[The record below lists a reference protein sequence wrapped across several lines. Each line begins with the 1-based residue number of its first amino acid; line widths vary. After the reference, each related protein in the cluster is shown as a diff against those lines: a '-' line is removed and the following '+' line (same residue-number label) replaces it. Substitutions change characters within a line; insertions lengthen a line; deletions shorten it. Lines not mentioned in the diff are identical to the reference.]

1 MTVGI
6 LTYHWEDNYGATL
19 QAYATYR
26 AIRELGHTPML
37 IDLRLP
43 YSPPLMS
50 RIIFA
55 LKRRRFNAF
64 RKKYF
69 TTLSP
74 TCYHSV
80 DELRANPPQCDCYL
94 TGSDQTW
101 NPYIAKNLLP
111 AYFLTFGPDSVRRI
125 TYATSIGLDKWPG
138 SDAISDSD
146 ISKALNRFDTLL
158 LREDTAIDICRDIF
172 GHPATQVADPVLLH
186 TDYSDLIGISPES
199 SGEVIAY
206 KLIDDAGFY
215 DMAADTARRLGL
227 PIRSIGS
234 IRRIKGYRSTYPE
247 SVQDWVRRFASA
259 EYVLTDSFHGT
270 VFALL
275 YHKPFVIYTGDPK
288 RVTRIESLLRQV
300 NLSDRIIYAG
310 ATSDDM
316 FRIARTPIDWNT
328 VDKTIAAMRKDSMLN
343 LQKAL
348 GDIHPRQT
356 D

>member
-26 AIRELGHTPML
+26 AVSELGHTPML

-43 YSPPLMS
+43 YAPPLVS
-50 RIIFA
+50 RLVFA
-55 LKRRRFNAF
+55 LKRHRFNAF
-64 RKKYF
+64 RRKYF
-69 TTLSP
+69 TRLSP
-74 TCYHSV
+74 LCYHSV
-80 DELRANPPQCDCYL
+80 EELRANPPQCDCYL

-101 NPYIAKNLLP
+101 NPHIAKRLLP
-111 AYFLTFGPDSVRRI
+111 AYFLTFGPDTTRRI
-125 TYATSIGLDKWPG
+125 TYATSIGLDRWPG
-138 SDAISDSD
+138 SEAISDGE
-146 ISKALNRFDTLL
+146 IRRALSRFDSLL
-158 LREDTAIDICRDIF
+158 LREDTGIGICRDVF
-172 GHPATQVADPVLLH
+172 GHEATQVADPVLLH
-186 TDYSDLIGISPES
+186 TDYSELIGSSPAP

-215 DMAADTARRLGL
+215 EMAAETAHRLGK

-234 IRRIKGYRSTYPE
+234 IRRMKGYRSTYPE

-270 VFALL
+270 VFSLL

-300 NLSDRIIYAG
+300 NLTDRILHSG
-310 ATSDDM
+310 ATPADM
-316 FRIARTPIDWNT
+316 HRIALTPIDWKS
-328 VDKTIAAMRKDSMLN
+328 VDEAIAAMRHDSLRN
-343 LQKAL
+343 LSLAL
-348 GDIHPRQT
+348 GDSPRA